1 MGSRSTNFATRPDR
15 RAAAFMAT
23 RPAERMTD
31 EIDFAGASRKG
42 RFDEARLIGKR
53 LSRLG
58 RPGRR
63 LAISEQVHCA
73 DVKMALQIV
82 HQPTPLAGG

>member
-1 MGSRSTNFATRPDR
+1 
-15 RAAAFMAT
+15 MAT